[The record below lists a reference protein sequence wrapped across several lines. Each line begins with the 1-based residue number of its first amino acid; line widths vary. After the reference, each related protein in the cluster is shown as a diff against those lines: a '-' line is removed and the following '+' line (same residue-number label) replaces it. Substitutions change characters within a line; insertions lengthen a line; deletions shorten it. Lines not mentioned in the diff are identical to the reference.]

1 MCPGGLILTNQTSQV
16 GKVVFISNIKGG
28 VGKSTIAVYLTDYL
42 RHRFAENTVMLI
54 DTDPQGS
61 AYEMLEPLSAS
72 SDIKLLPVGNR
83 YDGVN
88 VTTLDGILR
97 RMLVE
102 ENSLTIVDTG
112 AGKMGDIWQM
122 AMMCNTMI
130 VPTSMSWTDL
140 RPTIEFIK
148 EIDQRKE
155 DFGRL
160 TPHVVVIPNRTSPS
174 QRNFN
179 VLSEALQEVNAIMAP
194 PISDLSAARSRSA
207 NFGGMKAVEG
217 TRFHSE
223 IERLGEFI
231 VDYVLSGELD
241 RIYKV

>member
-1 MCPGGLILTNQTSQV
+1 MTNQASQV
-16 GKVVFISNIKGG
+16 GKAVFVGNIKGG

-42 RHRFAENTVMLI
+42 RRRFSKRSIMMI

-61 AYEMLEPLSAS
+61 AFEMLEPLSQKI
-72 SDIKLLPVGNR
+72 DIKFLPVGDR
-83 YDGVN
+83 YDAVN

-102 ENSLTIVDTG
+102 DNSLTIIDTG

-122 AMMCNTMI
+122 AMLCNTMI

-140 RPTIEFIK
+140 RPTIDFIK
-148 EIDQRKE
+148 EIDERKA
-155 DFGRL
+155 DFGRI

-194 PISDLSAARSRSA
+194 PISDLSVARSRTSE
-207 NFGGMKAVEG
+207 FGGIKAVEG

-231 VDYVLSGELD
+231 VDYVVSGELD
-241 RIYKV
+241 RIYQE

>member
-1 MCPGGLILTNQTSQV
+1 MTNQTSQV
-16 GKVVFISNIKGG
+16 GIAVFVGNIKGG
-28 VGKSTIAVYLTDYL
+28 VGKSTIAAYLTDYL
-42 RHRFAENTVMLI
+42 RQRFAERSIMLI

-61 AYEMLEPLSAS
+61 AFEMLEPHSNG
-72 SDIKLLPVGNR
+72 SDIKFLPVGDR

-88 VTTLDGILR
+88 VTTLDGIFR
-97 RMLVE
+97 RMLAQD
-102 ENSLTIVDTG
+102 NSLTIVDTG

-122 AMMCNTMI
+122 AMLCNTMI
-130 VPTSMSWTDL
+130 VPTSMSWADL
-140 RPTIEFIK
+140 RPTIDFIK

-194 PISDLSAARSRSA
+194 PISDLSVARSRNA
-207 NFGGMKAVEG
+207 DFGGIKAVEG
-217 TRFHSE
+217 TRFHNE

-231 VDYVLSGELD
+231 VDYVVSGELD
-241 RIYKV
+241 RIYQQ

>member
-1 MCPGGLILTNQTSQV
+1 MTDQESQV
-16 GKVVFISNIKGG
+16 GKAVFVGNIKGG
-28 VGKSTIAVYLTDYL
+28 VGKSTIAVYLADYL
-42 RHRFAENTVMLI
+42 RHRFAERSVMLI

-61 AYEMLEPLSAS
+61 AYEMFEPLSNK
-72 SDIKLLPVGNR
+72 SDIKFLPIGNR

-102 ENSLTIVDTG
+102 DNSLTIVDTG
-112 AGKMGDIWQM
+112 AGKMGEIWQM
-122 AMMCNTMI
+122 AMMCNTMM

-140 RPTIEFIK
+140 RPTIDFIK
-148 EIDQRKE
+148 EIDQRKD

-194 PISDLSAARSRSA
+194 PISDLSAARSRNM
-207 NFGGMKAVEG
+207 NFGGIKAVEG
-217 TRFHSE
+217 TRFHKE

-231 VDYVLSGELD
+231 VDYVISGELD
-241 RIYKV
+241 RIYQT

>member
-1 MCPGGLILTNQTSQV
+1 MTDQTSQV
-16 GKVVFISNIKGG
+16 GKAVFVGNIKGG

-42 RHRFAENTVMLI
+42 RHRFAERSVMMI

-61 AYEMLEPLSAS
+61 AFEMLEPYSCQ
-72 SDIKLLPVGNR
+72 SDIKFLPVGDR

-97 RMLVE
+97 RILAE
-102 ENSLTIVDTG
+102 DNSLTIVDTG

-140 RPTIEFIK
+140 RPTIDFIK

-194 PISDLSAARSRSA
+194 PISDLVAARSRSSS
-207 NFGGMKAVEG
+207 FGGIKSVEG

-231 VDYVLSGELD
+231 VDYVISGELD

>member
-1 MCPGGLILTNQTSQV
+1 MTNQTSQV
-16 GKVVFISNIKGG
+16 GKAVFVGNIKGG

-42 RHRFAENTVMLI
+42 RRRFANRSIMMI

-61 AYEMLEPLSAS
+61 AYEMLEPLSQQS
-72 SDIKLLPVGNR
+72 EIKFLPVGDR
-83 YDGVN
+83 YDAVN

-102 ENSLTIVDTG
+102 DNSLTIIDTG

-122 AMMCNTMI
+122 AMLCNTMI

-140 RPTIEFIK
+140 RPTIDFIK
-148 EIDQRKE
+148 EIDERKA
-155 DFGRL
+155 DFGRT

-179 VLSEALQEVNAIMAP
+179 VLSDALQEVNAIMAP
-194 PISDLSAARSRSA
+194 PISDLSAARSRSPH
-207 NFGGMKAVEG
+207 FGGIQAVEG

-223 IERLGEFI
+223 IERLGEFV
-231 VDYVLSGELD
+231 VDYVVSGELD
-241 RIYKV
+241 RIYQE